1 MNIIDAFYAS
11 NDHDSLARLII
22 DLQREPKA
30 ECDVL
35 LAVCTTKSA
44 GALMREPFVCWRHLA
59 VLGLLLPR
67 CSVGALQKHL
77 SKHLELLMGIAQKLG
92 YEASERP
99 TTFASSLLWCSL
111 ARLLINVYL
120 DVVRVAWTL
129 GMTTSGVAAFV
140 STQIAFLKLPTA
152 VCTANTQDLSLE
164 CGRRLEQIAANAC
177 GVLSVLARH
186 SQACSALR
194 SKAAELRQ
202 ACFSLVVITAHAPHI
217 FSRRL
222 IIDSAAELFVMTTL
236 SLEAKAIR
244 HEVGAEISRMLRL
257 IICVLM
263 NDVVDNPELHATESH
278 TLLTSLFSTAGVP
291 VLNPVMDHYRDKT
304 VFGSTRFPVFLATLL
319 EYICRFSCKGIEA
332 ILATVTDGCMMFMGV
347 SGKTHEFPDDV
358 LFGVASYY
366 ELSADILARLHTRL
380 ATTRTPGTLLRLV
393 PSISKAL
400 TYLAQ
405 APFSIMTHLFNGI
418 LWHAVRLLSLPD
430 SVNGDVMTHVYGLI
444 TVILQKRGL
453 TTTIDSKTYGERY
466 HVLVTLLSAIVRVLD
481 TPITSTTLPLHLAVA
496 RTVRAF
502 CRGGHIRVVAAYP
515 QIMLDTGS
523 PLLTDLLKR
532 AFRSAFYVHP
542 HLLNKGDKN
551 KTPSKGELKVA
562 VILLEALT
570 YASCTP
576 INGTLPPSLATTVFL
591 LSKAKDNKA
600 LTPEQLERLQA
611 CLSALQSVYD
621 PITPRCY
628 AYAPTI
634 DARVALEHGL
644 DQLDPITIGHIAT
657 LADGAPLNEPALKRS
672 APGALIYLPYIPVN
686 ANMMAE
692 ADSDMNTQPYISN
705 PDHEPITT
713 CSSDTHSRKSPV
725 GYLPPASQEE
735 STHPRYTPLEKPAQP
750 SMDSKTVEPASMDI
764 ASLHFGSSDSD

>member
-11 NDHDSLARLII
+11 NDHDSLARLILDI
-22 DLQREPKA
+22 QREPRA
-30 ECDVL
+30 DCDVL
-35 LAVCTTKSA
+35 FGVCTTKSA
-44 GALMREPFVCWRHLA
+44 GSLMREPFVCWRYLA

-67 CSVGALQKHL
+67 CSIGALDKHL
-77 SKHLELLMGIAQKLG
+77 SKHLELLTGIAQKLG

-99 TTFASSLLWCSL
+99 TTFSASLLWCSL

-120 DVVRVAWTL
+120 DTIRMAWTL
-129 GMTTSGVAAFV
+129 GMATPGISAFIN
-140 STQIAFLKLPTA
+140 TQIALLKLPVS
-152 VCTANTQDLSLE
+152 VCIARNQDLSLE

-194 SKAAELRQ
+194 SKVAELRQ
-202 ACFSLVVITAHAPHI
+202 ACFSLVIITAQTPHI
-217 FSRRL
+217 FSRH
-222 IIDSAAELFVMTTL
+222 IAIVSAAELFVMTTL

-244 HEVGAEISRMLRL
+244 YEVGAELTRMLRL
-257 IICVLM
+257 ILCVLTT
-263 NDVVDNPELHATESH
+263 DVVDNPELHSTEGQN
-278 TLLTSLFSTAGVP
+278 LLTSLFSIAGVP
-291 VLNPVMDHYRDKT
+291 VVSLAMDLCRNT
-304 VFGSTRFPVFLATLL
+304 AMLGITRFPVFLGTLM
-319 EYICRFSCKGIEA
+319 EYICRFSCKGVEA
-332 ILATVTDGCMMFMGV
+332 LLTIVTNGCMTSAGM
-347 SGKTHEFPDDV
+347 SGKAHEYPDDI

-366 ELSADILARLHTRL
+366 ELSADILTRLHTRL
-380 ATTRTPGTLLRLV
+380 ATTRTPETLLRLV
-393 PSISKAL
+393 PSIGKTL
-400 TYLAQ
+400 TYLTL
-405 APFSIMTHLFNGI
+405 APFSIMTHLFDGI
-418 LWHAVRLLSLPD
+418 LWHAVRLVSLPD
-430 SVNGDVMTHVYGLI
+430 AINGSVMTHLYGLI
-444 TVILQKRGL
+444 TAILQKHRI
-453 TTTIDSKTYGERY
+453 TATIDSKTYGERY
-466 HVLVTLLSAIVRVLD
+466 HVLVTLLSAMVRALD
-481 TPITSTTLPLHLAVA
+481 APVTSATLPLHLAVA

-502 CRGGHIRVVAAYP
+502 CRGGHIRAVAAYP
-515 QIMLDTGS
+515 QIMLDAGS

-532 AFRSAFYVHP
+532 ALRGALCVHP
-542 HLLNKGDKN
+542 HLFKRSDKQ
-551 KTPSKGELKVA
+551 KAPLKGELKVA

-591 LSKAKDNKA
+591 LCKAKDNTA

-644 DQLDPITIGHIAT
+644 DQLDPITVGRIAS

-672 APGALIYLPYIPVN
+672 APGTLMYLPYIPIN
-686 ANMMAE
+686 TMAE
-692 ADSDMNTQPYISN
+692 TDSDVNTQPYISN
-705 PDHEPITT
+705 PDHEPVTT

-725 GYLPPASQEE
+725 GYPPQTSQEE
-735 STHPRYTPLEKPAQP
+735 PTQPRYSPLEKPTQL